1 MLVELM
7 RAGQILVPR
16 ICLVLPSDFFF
27 FLTQAVSWHE
37 DKVHLT
43 EFLESLLVPFL
54 KNIDTVLETGQ
65 TSRTVAIFINIV
77 CVLIHLCCF
86 TPYFLQNSQI
96 NAIWPAWFV
105 ALCFLRL
112 QHAFFIGNSNLCL
125 SCEKAFSEMWVSPSF
140 PRVPCCQ
147 GSKQKPSLHLCS
159 SDIII
164 PSWPT
169 TISHLVV
176 YMPVSLISVQAAFL
190 IRMSAFYSP
199 KPSLSSCGSGSVQSF
214 LGAVFFD
221 IFRSFLLVV
230 CF

>member
-1 MLVELM
+1 M
-7 RAGQILVPR
+7 
-16 ICLVLPSDFFF
+16 
-27 FLTQAVSWHE
+27 
-37 DKVHLT
+37 
-43 EFLESLLVPFL
+43 
-54 KNIDTVLETGQ
+54 LETGQ
-65 TSRTVAIFINIV
+65 TSRTVAIFTNIV

-86 TPYFLQNSQI
+86 TPYFLQNTQI
-96 NAIWPAWFV
+96 NAIWPECFV

-125 SCEKAFSEMWVSPSF
+125 SCEKAFSEIWVSPSF

-147 GSKQKPSLHLCS
+147 RSKQKPSLHLCS
-159 SDIII
+159 SNIII

-176 YMPVSLISVQAAFL
+176 YMLVSLISVQAEFL
-190 IRMSAFYSP
+190 IRTSAFCSP
-199 KPSLSSCGSGSVQSF
+199 MPSPSSCGSGSVQSF
-214 LGAVFFD
+214 WGAVFFD